1 MKTLVKFTHVKLVRV
16 ALVCALCLLELTATQ
31 SAATAQQIPQ
41 PNGMDLP
48 DDAPITTQ
56 HQISIGNKTLRYTAR
71 VGFLSLRDDFRETKA
86 RIF

>member
-16 ALVCALCLLELTATQ
+16 ALVCAMGLLEFASTPST
-31 SAATAQQIPQ
+31 ATAQNIPR

-56 HQISIGNKTLRYTAR
+56 HQISIGNKTLRYTAH
-71 VGFLSLRDDFRETKA
+71 VGFL
-86 RIF
+86 